1 MSNRK
6 HIIHCFGWNLTAIRE
21 HLQEI
26 KEAGFDWIQISPLQK
41 GKFNKPEDDWWKLYQ
56 PYGYEI
62 GNGLGTKEDLIEL
75 CAEADKLDIKIVA
88 DILFRQLAD
97 GQNGELNELCDKD
110 FLENYDYMLHTYRGN
125 NEQDRYEICNCSWGL
140 PPVNYY
146 NDEVRHNKFY
156 PFLDELVKCGV
167 KGFRFDMGKHF
178 SLPEEGC
185 EFYNEVKDRYPD
197 IFIYSECIFA
207 KQDILEKYAKY
218 CSPLVA
224 DHDDWCE
231 NSVRFFESH
240 DTYLTFK
247 STCWMDDE
255 ARLDK
260 WMFLLSKYDN
270 CLYYARP
277 YDNTIF
283 SERMKVINNS
293 FK

>member
-1 MSNRK
+1 MNR
-6 HIIHCFGWNLTAIRE
+6 IDMRFAIV
-21 HLQEI
+21 H
-26 KEAGFDWIQISPLQK
+26 G
-41 GKFNKPEDDWWKLYQ
+41 
-56 PYGYEI
+56 GY
-62 GNGLGTKEDLIEL
+62 
-75 CAEADKLDIKIVA
+75 
-88 DILFRQLAD
+88 
-97 GQNGELNELCDKD
+97 
-110 FLENYDYMLHTYRGN
+110 
-125 NEQDRYEICNCSWGL
+125 

>member
-1 MSNRK
+1 MNKIDMR
-6 HIIHCFGWNLTAIRE
+6 FAIV
-21 HLQEI
+21 H
-26 KEAGFDWIQISPLQK
+26 G
-41 GKFNKPEDDWWKLYQ
+41 
-56 PYGYEI
+56 GY
-62 GNGLGTKEDLIEL
+62 
-75 CAEADKLDIKIVA
+75 
-88 DILFRQLAD
+88 
-97 GQNGELNELCDKD
+97 
-110 FLENYDYMLHTYRGN
+110 
-125 NEQDRYEICNCSWGL
+125 

-185 EFYNEVKDRYPD
+185 EFYNEVKEKYPD